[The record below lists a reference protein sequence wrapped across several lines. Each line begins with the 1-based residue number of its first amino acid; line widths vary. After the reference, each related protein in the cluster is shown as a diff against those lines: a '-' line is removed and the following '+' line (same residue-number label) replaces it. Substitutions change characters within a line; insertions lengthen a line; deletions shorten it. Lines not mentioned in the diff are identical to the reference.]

1 MPSLQRQS
9 VRWSIAIAFV
19 TSLSLLV
26 GPNHLPLAAAPA
38 SAHAFCGNQITK
50 AEWHPGPGGAPTL
63 SVFPSACGIAT
74 AGANPKSAFSEA
86 IAKGH
91 ATAPN
96 GGQGVP
102 NEASLYS
109 QFVCHARLAVVV
121 LILGKKSWN
130 LDVARPNGS
139 LALEVRHKC
148 NIPIPPAA
156 TPPPASPGSSPA
168 VFTYHVYGTCEDGHC
183 GLRIHSGPGYS
194 AAYPVVGTLNE
205 GDAVNIVCQGTGES
219 VGPSPRTG
227 VSSAIWDKLD
237 TGGWVSDLY
246 INTPGDGSFTSG
258 IPQC

>member
-1 MPSLQRQS
+1 M
-9 VRWSIAIAFV
+9 AIGLIVSAFI
-19 TSLSLLV
+19 LV
-26 GPNHLPLAAAPA
+26 GPSQLQLTAVPA

-50 AEWHPGPGGAPTL
+50 AEWHSGPGGAPTL

-74 AGANPKSAFSEA
+74 AGANPKNAFSEA

-96 GGQGVP
+96 GGKGVP

-109 QFVCHARLAVVV
+109 QFVCHARLAIVI
-121 LILGKKSWN
+121 LIFGKKSWN

-139 LALEVRHKC
+139 FAQEARHKC
-148 NIPIPPAA
+148 NIPIPP
-156 TPPPASPGSSPA
+156 PPPPTPSSSPT
-168 VFTYHVYGTCEDGHC
+168 VFTYHVYGTCEDGAC
-183 GLRIHSGPGYS
+183 GLKIHSGPGYS
-194 AAYPVVGTLNE
+194 SAYPVVGTLNE
-205 GDAVNIVCQGTGES
+205 GDAVNIVCQGTGEA

-258 IPQC
+258 IPRC